1 MIRIYGKKKSRT
13 MRCLWALEELGLPYE
28 HVPIDH
34 EKGETRAAAY
44 LGLNPSG
51 KVPTLVDGDFV
62 LTESMAINLYLA
74 GKAKTELL
82 PSNPRQLASVMQWTF
97 WAVSEAE
104 FHVLNIVR
112 EFRRGEGKI
121 DQHRIADSLASLAA
135 TLSVLEIHLQKG
147 HPYLLGE
154 QFSMADL
161 NAAAVLCYLGLVGFK
176 LENYP
181 LTAAWLD
188 LCLARPAWKKLQD

>member
-1 MIRIYGKKKSRT
+1 MIRIYGKKKSRA

-28 HVPIDH
+28 HVSIDH
-34 EKGETRAAAY
+34 EQGENRSAAY

-51 KVPTLVDGDFV
+51 KIPTLVDGEFV

-74 GKAKTELL
+74 GKARTELL
-82 PSNPRQLASVMQWTF
+82 PADPRQLAAVMQWTF

-104 FHVLNIVR
+104 FHILNIVR
-112 EFRRGEGKI
+112 EFRRGEGKV
-121 DQHRIADSLASLAA
+121 DQQRIADSQASLAA

-147 HPYLLGE
+147 QPYLLGAE
-154 QFSMADL
+154 FSMADL
-161 NAAAVLCYLGLVGFK
+161 NTAAVLCYLGLVGFK
-176 LENYP
+176 LEHYP
-181 LTAAWLD
+181 RTSAWLN